1 MIDNKALLAMTK
13 RRERSNERMPNLK
26 VDSSHPETFFDVLK
40 QMNIAEGAEIEVKQV
55 KDGVLIKPV
64 LSQEEALKAA
74 LVHPFISAEEQKIGF
89 AQAAEAIR
97 KLGIPQDG
105 KDLDSEW
112 WIETIKNTAQPSE
125 VSMDDK

>member
-1 MIDNKALLAMTK
+1 MNNKLSSTLD
-13 RRERSNERMPNLK
+13 RRNERRHKVVPHLK
-26 VDSSHPETFFDVLK
+26 VDPSHPEIFFDMLK
-40 QMNIAEGAEIEVKQV
+40 QMSIKEGAEIEMEKVKN
-55 KDGVLIKPV
+55 GVLIKPV

-97 KLGIPQDG
+97 KLGIPQDS

-112 WIETIKNTAQPSE
+112 WIETIKNTAQPTE
-125 VSMDDK
+125 ISMDDE